1 MELQSA
7 EKTKATSPEE
17 AARALSSPLK
27 GGMILR
33 AMILR
38 AREERRLWTASHLA
52 PAPAPRLQGASS
64 AEDPG
69 YCPGSPDL

>member
-1 MELQSA
+1 MEIQSA

-27 GGMILR
+27 GGMILP
-33 AMILR
+33 
-38 AREERRLWTASHLA
+38 AREERQLWTASHLA
-52 PAPAPRLQGASS
+52 PAPAPAPSLQGTSS